1 MVPDKNQYELCSNN
15 RYCYMDAST
24 LVYQQSHYE
33 EEFTCLY
40 AKSGGSMNKRL
51 FDIALSLVGLILGS
65 PLFLIIYIGIKCSCK
80 GSIIFKQER
89 IGLHGK
95 PFNIYKF
102 RTMIVNNEQNGI
114 PQLAE
119 ANDDCLTP
127 FGRWLRSH
135 HLDELP
141 QLWNV
146 LKGDM
151 SLIGP
156 RPERKYFI
164 NQILEHDPRYVEL
177 YKIRPGI
184 TSYATLY
191 NGYTDT
197 MDKMLRRLELDL
209 YYLEHRSWWFDLKI
223 IGKTLANIVFGKKF

>member
-1 MVPDKNQYELCSNN
+1 MS
-15 RYCYMDAST
+15 
-24 LVYQQSHYE
+24 
-33 EEFTCLY
+33 
-40 AKSGGSMNKRL
+40 KRL
-51 FDIALSLVGLILGS
+51 FDIIASALGLIILA
-65 PLFLIIYIGIKCSCK
+65 PVYLVIYIILKITTK
-80 GSIIFKQER
+80 GPAIFIQER
-89 IGLHGK
+89 IGLGGK

-119 ANDDCLTP
+119 ANDDRLTP

-164 NQILEHDPRYVEL
+164 DQILEHDPRYEEL

>member
-1 MVPDKNQYELCSNN
+1 M
-15 RYCYMDAST
+15 M
-24 LVYQQSHYE
+24 
-33 EEFTCLY
+33 
-40 AKSGGSMNKRL
+40 KRL
-51 FDIALSLVGLILGS
+51 FDITCSALGLIILS
-65 PLFLIIYIGIKCSCK
+65 PVYLIIYVGLKLSCK
-80 GSIIFKQER
+80 GPAFFVQER
-89 IGLHGK
+89 IGKGGQ

-102 RTMIVNNEQNGI
+102 RTMIVNNEQDGV

-119 ANDDCLTP
+119 ADDERLTK
-127 FGRWLRSH
+127 FGKFLRNH

-151 SLIGP
+151 SFIGP
-156 RPERKYFI
+156 RPERQYFI
-164 NQILEHDPRYVEL
+164 NQILEHDGRYVEL

-197 MDKMLRRLELDL
+197 MEKMLRRLELDL
-209 YYLEHRSWWFDLKI
+209 YYLEHQSWTFDMKILLK
-223 IGKTLANIVFGKKF
+223 TFTNIVFGKKF

>member
-1 MVPDKNQYELCSNN
+1 MS
-15 RYCYMDAST
+15 
-24 LVYQQSHYE
+24 
-33 EEFTCLY
+33 
-40 AKSGGSMNKRL
+40 KRL
-51 FDIALSLVGLILGS
+51 FDIIASALGLIILA
-65 PLFLIIYIGIKCSCK
+65 PVYLVIYIILKITTK
-80 GSIIFKQER
+80 GPAIFIQER
-89 IGLHGK
+89 IGLGGK

-119 ANDDCLTP
+119 ANDDRLTP

-164 NQILEHDPRYVEL
+164 DQILEHDSRYVEL

>member
-1 MVPDKNQYELCSNN
+1 MI
-15 RYCYMDAST
+15 
-24 LVYQQSHYE
+24 
-33 EEFTCLY
+33 
-40 AKSGGSMNKRL
+40 KRL
-51 FDIALSLVGLILGS
+51 FDIVCAAFGLLLLV
-65 PLFLIIYIGIKCSCK
+65 PVFVFIYIWLKLTTK
-80 GSIIFKQER
+80 GSAIFVQER
-89 IGLHGK
+89 IGLGGK

-102 RTMIVNNEQNGI
+102 RTMIVNNEQNGV

-119 ANDDCLTP
+119 ANDDRLTP
-127 FGRWLRSH
+127 AGRFLRAH

-151 SLIGP
+151 SFIGP

-164 NQILEHDPRYVEL
+164 DQILEHDPRYVEL

-197 MDKMLRRLELDL
+197 MEKMLRRLELDL

-223 IGKTLANIVFGKKF
+223 IGKTVVSILFGKKF

>member
-1 MVPDKNQYELCSNN
+1 ML
-15 RYCYMDAST
+15 
-24 LVYQQSHYE
+24 
-33 EEFTCLY
+33 
-40 AKSGGSMNKRL
+40 KRL
-51 FDIALSLVGLILGS
+51 FEIIISALGILTLL
-65 PLFLIIYIGIKCSCK
+65 PVYLIIYIGLKLTCK
-80 GSIIFKQER
+80 GPAIFIQER
-89 IGLHGK
+89 IGKGGR

-102 RTMIVNNEQNGI
+102 RTMIVNSEQDGV

-119 ANDDCLTP
+119 ADDKRLTKMGK
-127 FGRWLRSH
+127 FLRSH

-151 SLIGP
+151 SFIGP
-156 RPERKYFI
+156 RPERQYFI
-164 NQILEHDPRYVEL
+164 DQILERDPRYVEL

-197 MDKMLRRLELDL
+197 MEKMLRRLELDL
-209 YYLEHRSWWFDLKI
+209 YYLDHQSWAFDLKI
-223 IGKTLANIVFGKKF
+223 LTKTFTNIIFGKKF